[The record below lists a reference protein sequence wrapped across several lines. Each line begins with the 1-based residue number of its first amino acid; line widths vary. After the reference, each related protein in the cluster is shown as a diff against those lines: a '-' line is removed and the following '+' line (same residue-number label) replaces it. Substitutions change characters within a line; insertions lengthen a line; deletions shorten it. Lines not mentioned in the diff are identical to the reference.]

1 MSDCMHFPDTIEEFM
16 EQYKM
21 TDTKQVYSNGTEYVP
36 IFRMEQWFEHE
47 KAQLS
52 QEDATSDTIDRQAV
66 IKVLDKDIRALSATH
81 VATDTNVGDKIS
93 KFINGLEETFAYIRE
108 REGGDSVCG
117 LCEYDGAYIG
127 ESGDWCNECP
137 GFDRDDCFKLSNET
151 RKKWTDEIINALP
164 TIQPEER
171 TEKRTE
177 THAVRLDAISRQA
190 AIDAIANCTNCGD
203 EKTLREYV
211 AKHSLD
217 NGWTGGVLEAI
228 DAIKDLPAAQPVLDP
243 ETIIRTIE
251 MGIAATNSNDAYSL
265 GMRNG
270 MRWCKSLIDGAEPKF
285 EDYVMSV
292 DDGKELPS
300 VQPETAKRIVGKS
313 RDGMT
318 LWYQCDMCD
327 EPVDEQDNYC
337 RGCGR
342 RLIDG

>member
-66 IKVLDKDIRALSATH
+66 IKVLECWQKAFKENSHHASASDLSLVVKDIRALSATH

-93 KFINGLEETFAYIRE
+93 KFIDGLEETFAYIRE

-137 GFDRDDCFKLSNET
+137 GFNRDDCFKLSDKT
-151 RKKWTDEIINALP
+151 RKEWTEEIIKALP
-164 TIQPEER
+164 TIKPEER

-177 THAVRLDAISRQA
+177 THGVCLDAISRQA
-190 AIDAIANCTNCGD
+190 AIDALDCINGT
-203 EKTLREYV
+203 EEVLR
-211 AKHSLD
+211 SLP
-217 NGWTGGVLEAI
+217 
-228 DAIKDLPAAQPVLDP
+228 PAQ
-243 ETIIRTIE
+243 
-251 MGIAATNSNDAYSL
+251 S
-265 GMRNG
+265 
-270 MRWCKSLIDGAEPKF
+270 
-285 EDYVMSV
+285 
-292 DDGKELPS
+292 
-300 VQPETAKRIVGKS
+300 ETAKRIVGKS
-313 RDGMT
+313 RDGVT
-318 LWYQCDMCD
+318 LWYQCDMCN
-327 EPVDEQDNYC
+327 EPVDAQDNYC

-342 RLIDG
+342 RLIDE